1 MRRCA
6 GIDASAFAT
15 RRRGPRRSVRSISV
29 GRRRAWRRA
38 RQGGAA
44 WRLSAVLL
52 WGDAGQEEHGRGST
66 AGTGEYGRDLTAET
80 GEYGR

>member
-6 GIDASAFAT
+6 AGNASALAT
-15 RRRGPRRSVRSISV
+15 RRRGPRRSVRSMSV

-38 RQGGAA
+38 REGGAA

-52 WGDAGQEEHGRGST
+52 WADTGYEEYGRGLT
-66 AGTGEYGRDLTAET
+66 AEIGEYGR
-80 GEYGR
+80 GCM